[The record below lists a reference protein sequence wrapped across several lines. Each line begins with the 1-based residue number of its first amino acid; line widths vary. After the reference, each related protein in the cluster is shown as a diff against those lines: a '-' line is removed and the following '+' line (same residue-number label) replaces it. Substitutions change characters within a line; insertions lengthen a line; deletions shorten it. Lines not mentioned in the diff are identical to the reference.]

1 MQEVCC
7 CYSGYN
13 WAIIVDEGAVD
24 KFIITAR
31 RRAGLIIII
40 IVDGG
45 AGGLLLLLLWTTERQ
60 IYDDYYNCYCGRWSG
75 RLIIIM
81 ADDGPVD

>member
-1 MQEVCC
+1 M
-7 CYSGYN
+7 
-13 WAIIVDEGAVD
+13 DEGAVD

-45 AGGLLLLLLWTTERQ
+45 AGGLLLLLWTTERQ

-75 RLIIIM
+75 RLIIII